1 MMQRDSRKC
10 LASGAEGEDGGYYM
24 LHWHGGA
31 AASGGGDGD
40 EDISRQG
47 AAGRE
52 GGRGGAQKLEGL

>member
-1 MMQRDSRKC
+1 MMQRDSWKG

-24 LHWHGGA
+24 LHCHGGA

-47 AAGRE
+47 AAGE
-52 GGRGGAQKLEGL
+52 GGG